1 MLQENGY
8 VKDVEDTL
16 AVKKLHDV
24 RKVLCNHIRNIGK
37 SNDFLLLLNT
47 EYSVVEGD
55 LSRYANSPEMKSSLK
70 TALTEMSV
78 IKEHTAIVAD
88 PTQYQLINKAHSLS
102 KHRKNGLPYDEARQ
116 AMASHYTRLGNL
128 NKSRLTVVEKSIID
142 ARRDNMKVMRRLY
155 ERMQAKALGI
165 DLSQGKGISL

>member
-1 MLQENGY
+1 MRENNH
-8 VKDVEDTL
+8 VKNVEDTL

-24 RKVLCNHIRNIGK
+24 RKDLCNYIRNVGQ
-37 SNDFLLLLNT
+37 SRDLSLLLNT

-128 NKSRLTVVEKSIID
+128 NKSRLTSVEKSIID
-142 ARRDNMKVMRRLY
+142 ARRDNMKVMCRLY
-155 ERMQAKALGI
+155 EQMQAKALEI
-165 DLSQGKGISL
+165 HLSQNKGMSL

>member
-1 MLQENGY
+1 MRENNH
-8 VKDVEDTL
+8 VKNVEDTL

-24 RKVLCNHIRNIGK
+24 RKDLCNYIRNVGQ
-37 SNDFLLLLNT
+37 SRDLSLLLNT
-47 EYSVVEGD
+47 EYSIVEGD

-70 TALTEMSV
+70 TALIEINV
-78 IKEHTAIVAD
+78 VKEHTAIVAD

-102 KHRKNGLPYDEARQ
+102 KNRKNGLPYDEARQ

-128 NKSRLTVVEKSIID
+128 NKARLTVVEKSIID

-155 ERMQAKALGI
+155 EQMQAKALGI
-165 DLSQGKGISL
+165 HLSQNKGMSL

>member
-1 MLQENGY
+1 MRENNH
-8 VKDVEDTL
+8 VKNVEDTL

-24 RKVLCNHIRNIGK
+24 RKDLCNYIRNVGQ
-37 SNDFLLLLNT
+37 SRDLSLLLNT
-47 EYSVVEGD
+47 EYSIVEGD

-70 TALTEMSV
+70 TALIEINV
-78 IKEHTAIVAD
+78 VKEHTAIVAD

-102 KHRKNGLPYDEARQ
+102 KNRKNGLPYDEARQ

-128 NKSRLTVVEKSIID
+128 NKARLTVVEKSIIE

-155 ERMQAKALGI
+155 EQMQAKALGI
-165 DLSQGKGISL
+165 HLSQNKGISL